1 MKRKVGVMAIM
12 VIFLTVMV
20 AVTSVQA
27 QQKSTGGSSKSI
39 SSSLGLVVFPA
50 KSQSPSQQNQ
60 DEQSCYGWSKEK
72 TGIDP
77 AAPPP
82 PPPQATGP
90 DGSRARGA
98 ARGAAKGAVIG
109 EVTND
114 DGGKGAAVGAAA
126 GAVKGKQQSRKAQ
139 ATQQQQASA
148 EQMNSFKKG
157 FSACMEGKGYT
168 VK

>member
-1 MKRKVGVMAIM
+1 MKRTAGAIAIA
-12 VIFLTVMV
+12 VIFLTVLV

-27 QQKSTGGSSKSI
+27 QQQSTGGTSKSVAA
-39 SSSLGLVVFPA
+39 SLGVVVFPA
-50 KSQSPSQQNQ
+50 KNQSPAQQSQ
-60 DEQSCYGWSKEK
+60 DEQACYKWSKEQ

-98 ARGAAKGAVIG
+98 AKGAAKGAAVG
-109 EVTND
+109 EVTNND
-114 DGGKGAAVGAAA
+114 AGKGAAVGAAT
-126 GAVKGKQQSRKAQ
+126 GAVKGKQQSKKAK
-139 ATQQQQASA
+139 AAQQQQASA
-148 EQMNSFKKG
+148 EKTNTFKKG